1 MNNIFNSLDESEY
14 ESAFSGDD
22 ANEVPRMATPM
33 PMMPAAPMQQTA
45 PMMPFVPS
53 VVFPLPPQYGM
64 GQQAP
69 EPFYAK
75 RVAGLP
81 VWLWGT
87 IALGGGALY
96 FASRKSSD
104 AAQETPKPAAKKLA
118 SNASKREKDSF
129 QPSRSR
135 FADALQRKYGSSV
148 EKVYIEADEAKAHCK
163 TVSPLVNAKMKAGFK
178 IDKAFEDFCKQEGL
192 FPVEHEDSVGFY
204 PEDGTPRGEAQSEYV
219 DLLREDGL
227 DV

>member
-1 MNNIFNSLDESEY
+1 MNNIFGQLDESDY
-14 ESAFSGDD
+14 ESAFNGEAASE
-22 ANEVPRMATPM
+22 AQA
-33 PMMPAAPMQQTA
+33 PAPT
-45 PMMPFVPS
+45 PMMPFVPA
-53 VVFPLPPQYGM
+53 VVLPLPSQYGM
-64 GQQAP
+64 GPAT

-96 FASRKSSD
+96 LATRKPSED
-104 AAQETPKPAAKKLA
+104 ATKPAAKKLA
-118 SNASKREKDSF
+118 SNAKREKDDF

-135 FADALQRKYGSSV
+135 FADELKRKYGSSI
-148 EKVYIEADEAKAHCK
+148 EKVYVEADDAKKECK
-163 TVSPLVNAKMKAGFK
+163 TVSPLVNAKMRAGFK
-178 IDKAFEDFCKQEGL
+178 IDKAFEDFCKREGL

-204 PEDGTPRGEAQSEYV
+204 PEDGTSRGEAQSEYV
-219 DLLREDGL
+219 DLLRDDGL